1 MNVIVK
7 IVLSALAV
15 IVAAYLL
22 PGIYVDGFFTAIVIA
37 IVLSLLNAV
46 VKPLLILLTLPIT
59 LLTLGVFLL
68 VINALIILLADSLI
82 SGFVVHNFWWALIF
96 SLLLS
101 LINSLF
107 SDLRKEHQK

>member
-68 VINALIILLADSLI
+68 VINAIIILLADSLI
-82 SGFVVHNFWWALIF
+82 AGFEVHNFWWALIF